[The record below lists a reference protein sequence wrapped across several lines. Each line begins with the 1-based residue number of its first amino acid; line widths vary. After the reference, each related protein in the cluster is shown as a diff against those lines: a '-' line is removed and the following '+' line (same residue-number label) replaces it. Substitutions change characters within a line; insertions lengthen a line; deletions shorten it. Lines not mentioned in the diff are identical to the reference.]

1 MLERGFLVFSFGG
14 KEHHYV
20 EMDKQLLK
28 RVKYLEEL
36 AMAREEPVSS
46 IFNRVLSEKGV
57 L

>member
-36 AMAREEPVSS
+36 AMARQESVAD
-46 IFNRVLSEKGV
+46 IFNRVMSEKGV